1 MFSRFRKRRDP
12 RRGVNPWTAAM
23 EGCKPW
29 RSGIKRRLNAA
40 GTGIKTRCSTL
51 PRLVKLLG
59 IKSVKPLEKPEFA
72 EVIRAAE
79 IPPTT
84 TKRDSV
90 SLCERVCELSH
101 FRRSCV
107 SESKSS
113 VTGGGVC
120 SSRSDTLLLGSFLL
134 KVVTSSLEEPE
145 GSSL

>member
-1 MFSRFRKRRDP
+1 KRRDL

-23 EGCKPW
+23 EGCKPR

-59 IKSVKPLEKPEFA
+59 IKSFA

-90 SLCERVCELSH
+90 SLP
-101 FRRSCV
+101 V
-107 SESKSS
+107 SESRSS

-120 SSRSDTLLLGSFLL
+120 SSRSDTLLPGSFLL
-134 KVVTSSLEEPE
+134 KDPE
-145 GSSL
+145 GSRVFYPRMPGLFAFYLCCQKTAILKRFISL